1 MDRWRLSELNRIDRE
16 QFVDALGDVTEASPW
31 VAEEVANH
39 RPFRSRAA
47 LQRGFW
53 DALAGADQGAQ
64 LAVLRA
70 HPDLG
75 AKLDAMGQ
83 ASRGEQRGAGLD
95 QLTPAQR
102 EQLRELND
110 AYRAKFGFP
119 FIIAV
124 KGVNHA
130 QVLAAFEARLPNDL
144 DTEFAAALGE
154 VATIVANRLE
164 DRVDEA

>member
-1 MDRWRLSELNRIDRE
+1 MDRWRLSELNGIDRE
-16 QFVDALGDVTEASPW
+16 QFVEVLGDVVEASPW

-47 LQRGFW
+47 LQRAFW
-53 DALAGADQGAQ
+53 DALAGAEKGAQ

-75 AKLDAMGQ
+75 AKLDAMGE
-83 ASRGEQRGAGLD
+83 ASKDEQRSAGLD

-119 FIIAV
+119 FIVAV
-124 KGVNHA
+124 KDADHA
-130 QVLAAFEARLPNDL
+130 RVLAAFEARMPNDL

-154 VATIVANRLE
+154 VATIAANRLD